1 MARTIVF
8 SDFDPELIRQND
20 GDIKRDVE
28 ENAVRNSLRNIVLTM
43 QGSRRMLP
51 EFATELH
58 QLMFEPIDE
67 NTARQIADQIV
78 GSIELWDDR
87 VDITDFV
94 IQPMPSMSE
103 YRCTVTFQIKGTVRT
118 ESLSFVL
125 K

>member
-1 MARTIVF
+1 MATNLVF
-8 SDFDPELIRQND
+8 SDFDPDMIKQND

-28 ENAVRNSLRNIVLTM
+28 EESVKNSLKNIVLTL

-51 EFATELH
+51 EFSTEIHKL
-58 QLMFEPIDE
+58 LFEPIDE

-87 VDITDFV
+87 VDILDFI
-94 IQPMPSMSE
+94 IQPFSGISQYKCSM
-103 YRCTVTFQIKGTVRT
+103 VFQIKGTSRT
-118 ESLSFVL
+118 ETLKFVL

>member
-1 MARTIVF
+1 MATNLVF
-8 SDFDPELIRQND
+8 SDFDPEMIRQND

-28 ENAVRNSLRNIVLTM
+28 EEAVKNSLRNIVLTL

-51 EFATELH
+51 EFSTEIHKL
-58 QLMFEPIDE
+58 LFEPIDE

-87 VDITDFV
+87 VDILDFI
-94 IQPMPSMSE
+94 IQPFSGIGQYKCSM
-103 YRCTVTFQIKGTVRT
+103 VFQIKGTSRT
-118 ESLSFVL
+118 KTLKFVL